1 MSAEILQAYAAVAG
15 LILAV
20 VGLPFLLVQ
29 LRELQRSVQ
38 GSAHAAM
45 YAQAADFRSHLV
57 TYPHLRKYFFD
68 GVEIAPGHED
78 YERTV
83 TIAELFLNYLE
94 HIAVMG
100 DSFGRRNRTALDRF
114 CRHALARSP
123 ILRSRLSENRESYSH
138 ALQSF
143 LAETTTPR
151 SV

>member
-1 MSAEILQAYAAVAG
+1 MAADIVQAYAAVAG
-15 LILAV
+15 LILALI
-20 VGLPFLLVQ
+20 GLPCVLVQ

-57 TYPHLRKYFFD
+57 AFPHLRKYFFD
-68 GVEIAPGHED
+68 GTDIAPDHED
-78 YERTV
+78 YDRTV

-100 DSFGRRNRTALDRF
+100 DSFGRQNRAALDRF

-123 ILRSRLSENRESYSH
+123 ILRRRLSENRESYSH
-138 ALQSF
+138 ALQYF
-143 LAETTTPR
+143 LPESTY
-151 SV
+151 